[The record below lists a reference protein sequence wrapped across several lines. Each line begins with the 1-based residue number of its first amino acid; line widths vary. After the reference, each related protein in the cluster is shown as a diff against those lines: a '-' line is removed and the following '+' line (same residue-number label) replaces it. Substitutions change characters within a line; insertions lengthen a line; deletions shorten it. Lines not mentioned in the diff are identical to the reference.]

1 MWRRMWIVFSKEVL
15 DNARDKRSLLVAF
28 IYPLLGPILLG
39 TMIAVVS
46 RVAVDAPTQGMV
58 LPVAGA
64 EHAPELVSWLEER
77 RVTVVPSPG
86 EPHTAVRRG
95 IAEAIVVVPA
105 EFRGAFD
112 NEKPAPISVVVNSSR
127 LSGLVQM
134 NRVATILS
142 DFNQAIW
149 GERISARG
157 IDHRSLQPLMIE
169 SVNVTTGAHIADI
182 FLFMVPPLFIFNLFM
197 GGVYLSIDTTSGER
211 ERGSLEPLLINP
223 VERWVLMGGK
233 FFAALFYTTIAV
245 VAQLLALAYAFK
257 AAGGPDSTFTYS
269 LGAPE
274 LIVTFLVSFPLMLV
288 AVAVQFL
295 IATMTRSFKEAQT
308 YLGLLPLVPALPGM
322 VLVFAPV
329 KAHVWMM
336 AIPAFSQTLLLGEVM
351 RGEALDLIHLG
362 ISVVSTTLCAAAIV
376 YIVARLYER
385 EELVFGG

>member
-64 EHAPELVSWLEER
+64 EHAPELVSWLKER

-86 EPHTAVRRG
+86 EPHAAVRRG
-95 IAEAIVVVPA
+95 IAEAIVVVPE

-197 GGVYLSIDTTSGER
+197 GGRLPLHRHHVGRARARFARAPVDQPGGTVGADER
-211 ERGSLEPLLINP
+211 QVLRRALLCDHRRSRP
-223 VERWVLMGGK
+223 
-233 FFAALFYTTIAV
+233 
-245 VAQLLALAYAFK
+245 
-257 AAGGPDSTFTYS
+257 AAGPGLRLQGRGRARFH
-269 LGAPE
+269 LH
-274 LIVTFLVSFPLMLV
+274 LV
-288 AVAVQFL
+288 
-295 IATMTRSFKEAQT
+295 IR
-308 YLGLLPLVPALPGM
+308 
-322 VLVFAPV
+322 
-329 KAHVWMM
+329 
-336 AIPAFSQTLLLGEVM
+336 I
-351 RGEALDLIHLG
+351 
-362 ISVVSTTLCAAAIV
+362 
-376 YIVARLYER
+376 
-385 EELVFGG
+385 